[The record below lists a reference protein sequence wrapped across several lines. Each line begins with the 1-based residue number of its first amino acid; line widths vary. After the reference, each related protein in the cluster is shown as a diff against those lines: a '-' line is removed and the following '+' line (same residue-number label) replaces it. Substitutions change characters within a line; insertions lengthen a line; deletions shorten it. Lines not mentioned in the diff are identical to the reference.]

1 MIGYYIHHR
10 GAGHLQA
17 ARCIAAQV
25 RDDITGLSS
34 LAMPGDWPGE
44 WVRLPRDDTAGR
56 PVQPTAYG
64 RLHWAP
70 LGDAGLRTRMA
81 AIARWISQAGP
92 SVLMVDVSVEVSLLA
107 RLMGVPVVAKV
118 LPGRRDDPAHQLGY
132 AMAETLIA
140 PWPASV
146 PGLLADDGVP
156 WAGKVRH
163 VGAFSRFDGRP
174 PESRPARRGDHR
186 QVLVLQ
192 GQGGSAITE
201 RDLRLAARRTPG
213 WRWAALG
220 GTGPWKH
227 DPWADLCQADVVVTH
242 AGLNTLAEVAAARK
256 PAVVIPQARPH
267 GEQAATARALASA
280 RLAVIAH
287 IWPTA
292 DRWPA
297 VLHAA
302 LRIGGSR
309 WASWSPGTA
318 AAHAARLIESASQHS
333 SSQPSCVSLW

>member
-10 GAGHLQA
+10 GAGHLQV
-17 ARCIAAQV
+17 ARCIAAEV

-34 LAMPGDWPGE
+34 LPMPRDWPGG
-44 WVRLPRDDTAGR
+44 WVQLPRDDTCTR

-81 AIARWISQAGP
+81 AIARWISSAAP
-92 SVLMVDVSVEVSLLA
+92 SVLMVDVSLEVSLLA
-107 RLMGVPVVAKV
+107 RLMGIPIVTKV
-118 LPGRRDDPAHQLGY
+118 LPGSRDDPAHQLGY
-132 AMAETLIA
+132 TLAQTLIA

-146 PGLLADDGVP
+146 PGLLACDGQP

-174 PESRPARRGDHR
+174 PECRPVSCGEHRR
-186 QVLVLQ
+186 VLVLQ
-192 GQGGSAITE
+192 GRGGSAITE
-201 RDLRLAARRTPG
+201 REIRQAASRTPG
-213 WRWAALG
+213 WSWTALG
-220 GTGPWKH
+220 GASSWKH

-242 AGLNTLAEVAAARK
+242 AGLNALADVAAARK

-280 RLAVIAH
+280 RLAVMADA
-287 IWPTA
+287 WPA
-292 DRWPA
+292 AERWPA
-297 VLHAA
+297 ILNAA
-302 LRIGGSR
+302 LRLGGSR
-309 WASWSPGTA
+309 WRCWAPGSA
-318 AAHAARLIESASQHS
+318 AADVARLIESASQQTCAS
-333 SSQPSCVSLW
+333 R